1 MAVERVKMVKNI
13 LTGNDELAARN
24 RECFETAG
32 VLAVNVMASPGA
44 GKTSLIVKTI
54 EELNGRARI
63 GVIEGDI
70 AGRIDTETVLAAGAA
85 DAVQINTG
93 GSCHLEAN
101 MIQQALNNLDLAAL
115 DIVFVEN
122 VGNLVCPTH
131 WALGEQLKLCILST
145 PEGHDKPIKYPE
157 LFAAS
162 DAIVLSKMDLIDL
175 VGFERDFFYESVRAL
190 NQTAPIFE
198 LSCRTGQGV
207 AAWLDWLLG
216 ERTAVSQ
223 PLLARPQ

>member
-1 MAVERVKMVKNI
+1 MAVEQVKMVKNI

-24 RECFETAG
+24 RDCFETAG

-54 EELNGRARI
+54 EELSGRARI

-70 AGRIDTETVLAAGAA
+70 AGRIDTEKVLAAGAA

-101 MIQQALNNLDLAAL
+101 MIQQALNNLDLSAL

-145 PEGHDKPIKYPE
+145 PEGHDKPVKYPE

-162 DAIVLSKMDLIDL
+162 DVIVLSKMDLIDL
-175 VGFERDFFYESVRAL
+175 VGFESDFFYESVRAL
-190 NQTAPIFE
+190 NQAAPIFE

-207 AAWLDWLLG
+207 ARWIDWLVG
-216 ERTAVSQ
+216 MKTAVNGSA
-223 PLLARPQ
+223 L

>member
-1 MAVERVKMVKNI
+1 MTHEQ
-13 LTGNDELAARN
+13 
-24 RECFETAG
+24 
-32 VLAVNVMASPGA
+32 
-44 GKTSLIVKTI
+44 
-54 EELNGRARI
+54 
-63 GVIEGDI
+63 
-70 AGRIDTETVLAAGAA
+70 A

-101 MIQQALNNLDLAAL
+101 MIQQALNNLDLSAL

-145 PEGHDKPIKYPE
+145 PEGHDKPVKYPE

-162 DAIVLSKMDLIDL
+162 DVIVLSKMDLVDL
-175 VGFERDFFYESVRAL
+175 VGFESDFFYESVRAL
-190 NQTAPIFE
+190 NQAAPIFE

-207 AAWLDWLLG
+207 ARWIDWLVG
-216 ERTAVSQ
+216 MKTAVNGAT
-223 PLLARPQ
+223 L

>member
-1 MAVERVKMVKNI
+1 MAVEHIKMVKNI

-24 RECFETAG
+24 RDCFATAG

-54 EELNGRARI
+54 EELHGRSRI

-70 AGRIDTETVLAAGAA
+70 AGRIDTEKVLAAGAA

-101 MIQQALNNLDLAAL
+101 MIQQALNNLDLAEL

-131 WALGEQLKLCILST
+131 WALGEQIKLCILST

-162 DAIVLSKMDLIDL
+162 NAIVLSKMDLIDL
-175 VGFERDFFYESVRAL
+175 VGFESDFFYESVRAL
-190 NQTAPIFE
+190 NQDAPIFE
-198 LSCRTGQGV
+198 MSCRTGQGV
-207 AAWLDWLLG
+207 DRWLDWLMG
-216 ERTAVSQ
+216 MRTAITQ
-223 PLLARPQ
+223 PSL